1 MPMSKTDR
9 NLWSAFLGEAKANR
23 MYVAYAIKALEE
35 GLPEVAEVFME
46 AAGAETVHG
55 LSHFRVLGEMGP
67 TLETLRKVVDEE
79 AYEMETM
86 YPRMIEEAL
95 AENRSDA
102 AQTFRLALEGER
114 HHLQIFRRALQGLE
128 RKLGKKAMAPQPEQ
142 AAVGARTSATAA
154 AAAVDL
160 AAPPGAPPKTSEV
173 LTEKG
178 RIEALSR
185 IREVIFGMQDGLVT
199 TATLGAAV
207 AGATTGSHTV
217 IIAGLAAALGGTFSM
232 AGGAFLGSRAERQVQ
247 EAELAHE
254 AREIEQHPAEELAE
268 LIEIYRLEGFPY
280 DEAVTMA
287 ENVASDR
294 QRWLATLAEKELGLP
309 SEIITSPAKDAAAMA
324 GAFAI
329 GGMLP
334 LIPYFFTSG
343 GETIIA
349 SVAIA
354 VVSLFAM
361 GVAKSRL
368 VRRNPIISGL
378 EVAVIGSVVAAIGYL
393 LGNAFPVS

>member
-1 MPMSKTDR
+1 MPMSKTER

-23 MYVAYAIKALEE
+23 TYVAYGIKGLEE
-35 GLPEVAEVFME
+35 GLPEVAAVFME

-67 TLETLRKVVDEE
+67 TLETLRKVVGEE

-95 AENRSDA
+95 AENRPDA
-102 AQTFRLALEGER
+102 AKTFRLALEGER
-114 HHLQIFRRALQGLE
+114 HHLQIFRQALKDLE
-128 RKLGKKAMAPQPEQ
+128 RKLDKKASARQPQR
-142 AAVGARTSATAA
+142 AAVASEASDGATAA
-154 AAAVDL
+154 TVEL
-160 AAPPGAPPKTSEV
+160 PSPPSAEPGTSEV
-173 LTEKG
+173 YTEKG

-207 AGATTGSHTV
+207 ASATTGNHTV

-232 AGGAFLGSRAERQVQ
+232 AGGAFLGSRAEREVQ
-247 EAELAHE
+247 EAEMSRE

-287 ENVASDR
+287 E
-294 QRWLATLAEKELGLP
+294 KELGLP
-309 SEIITSPAKDAAAMA
+309 AEIIASPLKDAAAMA

-334 LIPYFFTSG
+334 LIPYFIGSG
-343 GETIIA
+343 GETTIA

-393 LGNAFPVS
+393 LGSAFPAS

>member
-1 MPMSKTDR
+1 
-9 NLWSAFLGEAKANR
+9 
-23 MYVAYAIKALEE
+23 
-35 GLPEVAEVFME
+35 
-46 AAGAETVHG
+46 
-55 LSHFRVLGEMGP
+55 
-67 TLETLRKVVDEE
+67 
-79 AYEMETM
+79 
-86 YPRMIEEAL
+86 MIEEAL
-95 AENRSDA
+95 AENRPDA
-102 AQTFRLALEGER
+102 AETFRLALNGER
-114 HHLQIFRRALQGLE
+114 HHLQIFREALQKLE
-128 RKLGKKAMAPQPEQ
+128 RKLGKKATAPRAER
-142 AAVGARTSATAA
+142 AAVGAPASDGGGGT
-154 AAAVDL
+154 AVDL
-160 AAPPGAPPKTSEV
+160 AAPPVAGSETGEV
-173 LTEKG
+173 YTEKG

-247 EAELAHE
+247 EAELANE
-254 AREIEQHPAEELAE
+254 AREIELHPAEELAE
-268 LIEIYRLEGFPY
+268 LIEIYRLEGFSY
-280 DEAVTMA
+280 EEAVSMA

-309 SEIITSPAKDAAAMA
+309 SEIITSPIKDAAAMA

-334 LIPYFFTSG
+334 LIPYFFASG
-343 GETIIA
+343 GEIIIA

-354 VVSLFAM
+354 IVALFGM
-361 GVAKSRL
+361 GVAKARV

-378 EVAVIGSVVAAIGYL
+378 ETAVIGTVVAAIGYV
-393 LGNAFPVS
+393 LGNAFPAS

>member
-1 MPMSKTDR
+1 MPMSKTER

-23 MYVAYAIKALEE
+23 TYVAYGIKGLEE
-35 GLPEVAEVFME
+35 GLPEVAAVFME

-67 TLETLRKVVDEE
+67 TLETLRKVVGEE

-95 AENRSDA
+95 AENRPDA
-102 AQTFRLALEGER
+102 AKTFRLALEGER
-114 HHLQIFRRALQGLE
+114 HHLQIFRQALKDLE
-128 RKLGKKAMAPQPEQ
+128 RKLDKKASARQPQR
-142 AAVGARTSATAA
+142 AAVASEASDGATAA
-154 AAAVDL
+154 TVEL
-160 AAPPGAPPKTSEV
+160 PSPPSAEPGTSEV
-173 LTEKG
+173 YTEKG

-207 AGATTGSHTV
+207 ASATTGNHTV

-232 AGGAFLGSRAERQVQ
+232 AGGAFLGSRAEREVQ
-247 EAELAHE
+247 EAEMSRE

-294 QRWLATLAEKELGLP
+294 QRWPATLAEKELGLP
-309 SEIITSPAKDAAAMA
+309 AEIIASPLKDAAAMA

-334 LIPYFFTSG
+334 LIPYFIGSG

-393 LGNAFPVS
+393 LGSAFPAS